1 MQSNLVN
8 VTYEVEL
15 QPGEKLA
22 LPPTLVDVIGAGRWV
37 VTIWPSDDI
46 TNALLIRN
54 HSAFLNSY
62 VPEDEGLY
70 DDYATRFLHLA

>member
-8 VTYEVEL
+8 VTYEIEL

-22 LPPTLVDVIGAGRWV
+22 LPSTLVDVIGAGRWV
-37 VTIWPSDDI
+37 VTIQPSDDI
-46 TNALLIRN
+46 TNALPIRN

-62 VPEDEGLY
+62 SSEDEGLY
-70 DDYATRFLHLA
+70 ADMD